1 MAEKKNSKAAEAA
14 TADVA
19 NSIDIETPIV
29 LVEKTNATHLNTLAV
44 VSIATSA
51 TGFGA
56 VAGIITGH
64 VALAQIRHTAQKG
77 RGLAI
82 TGLIAGY
89 AGLAGFALMGALAAG
104 GHWAENRYDGHR
116 GPGQFMT
123 DGQGPRDG
131 QFGGMMG
138 GHFGRDGQVQGQ
150 SGEVQVAPGQG
161 GTITLDGNGSPTIT
175 LPDGQTIT
183 IPDNGGMPGPGDFGR
198 GPGGMM
204 GGKSLPGNQG
214 QVPSTPIAPD
224 QQKN

>member
-1 MAEKKNSKAAEAA
+1 MADKKSSKAAEAA
-14 TADVA
+14 TADVIY
-19 NSIDIETPIV
+19 STEVETPIV
-29 LVEKTNATHLNTLAV
+29 LVEKTNSTHLNTLAV

-56 VAGIITGH
+56 LAGVITGH
-64 VALAQIRHTAQKG
+64 VALSQIKHTSQKG

-82 TGLIAGY
+82 AGLVAGY
-89 AGLAGFALMGALAAG
+89 VGLAGFALMGALAVG
-104 GHWAENRYDGHR
+104 GHWADNGYDGHR

-123 DGQGPRDG
+123 NDQGPRDG

-138 GHFGRDGQVQGQ
+138 GHFGRDDQGQGQ

-161 GTITLDGNGSPTIT
+161 GTITLDGNGNPTIT

-183 IPDNGGMPGPGDFGR
+183 IPDNGGMSGPGDFGR

-204 GGKSLPGNQG
+204 GGKGLPGNQG
-214 QVPSTPIAPD
+214 QLPTTPIAPD